1 LVTEQGFDYHHYLH
15 KPDDQS
21 VEFQSWATGILDAP
35 GIPFDVPDIDEKVLP
50 LRKGTETIL
59 LGRPGMGKTSMLL
72 ALAKAESARI
82 MARDAWEHECVVYV
96 SYEQTSEEL
105 SAILQTNLPLEPL
118 VRGQVSREDI
128 EQTAIPMVNR
138 AIWIVGHGLNRVD
151 LRAPRL
157 TPEHVYRTIQVIREE
172 YNREINLLC
181 LDYLQITPIERA
193 RDRVQAVTEI
203 PIRIKE
209 LAMRV
214 GCPAVIA
221 AQAGRQVDGYKW
233 PIPTLADCQWGS
245 SIEQTADL
253 ILALW
258 RPYNT
263 YGPDGEPVPVNG
275 RNYSITDKLLV
286 MRMLKQRFK
295 AGRHDWALRFDPGTL
310 ELGIMA
316 SSEVAPE
323 PAWGDERWN

>member
-1 LVTEQGFDYHHYLH
+1 MTEKFDYNHYLH
-15 KPDDQS
+15 KPDDQAA
-21 VEFQSWATGILDAP
+21 EFRQWASGILSAP
-35 GIPFDVPDIDEKVLP
+35 GIPFDVPAVDEQVLP

-59 LGRPGMGKTSMLL
+59 LGRPGMCKTSLLL

-82 MARDAWEHECVVYV
+82 MARGAWERECVVYV

-105 SAILQTNLPLEPL
+105 SAILQTDLPLEPL
-118 VRGQVSREDI
+118 VRGQLDQGQIDAAS
-128 EQTAIPMVNR
+128 IPMVNR
-138 AIWIVGHGLNRVD
+138 AIWIVGHGLSRVD
-151 LRAPRL
+151 LHAPRL

-172 YNREINLLC
+172 FDREINLLC
-181 LDYLQITPIERA
+181 IDYLQITPLEQA
-193 RDRVQAVTEI
+193 RDRVQAVAEI
-203 PIRIKE
+203 PIRLKE

-214 GCPAVIA
+214 GCPAVLA

-263 YGPDGEPVPVNG
+263 YGPNAEPVPVG
-275 RNYSITDKLLV
+275 ERYYQVTDKLLV

-295 AGRHDWALRFDPGTL
+295 AGHYTWPLMFDPETL
-310 ELGIMA
+310 EMGVM
-316 SSEVAPE
+316 VNQVE
-323 PAWGDERWN
+323 PVRVQEAEWI